1 MLLETTKLKL
11 VGRVRCVRWEHCLI
25 DLFRTDGV
33 ATHVAEMVVDLV
45 IDNLKIKF
53 IFKFINV
60 LFKIK

>member
-1 MLLETTKLKL
+1 M
-11 VGRVRCVRWEHCLI
+11 RWEHCLI